1 MWLRLHPPFGDG
13 KTWESIDIA
22 TPTSVKQFLKL
33 IKKHHPE
40 LDTYFRASE
49 EETFHQF
56 ILIRGDHVINPEDR
70 IMPEDRMVVM
80 MPLTGG

>member
-1 MWLRLHPPFGDG
+1 MQNDPGAEADSF
-13 KTWESIDIA
+13 TIA
-22 TPTSVKQFLKL
+22 TA
-33 IKKHHPE
+33 
-40 LDTYFRASE
+40 ASE